1 MASARVSTPVR
12 AATPD
17 DVPAIT
23 AVAMAAGQDQEWT
36 GADPAYLGYLLA
48 HGRLA
53 VAVRDG
59 SVLGFGATR
68 QIGGGPA
75 AVTMLCDLFVD
86 PRGHGSGAGRAI
98 LTSLWDGPGS
108 RMTFSS
114 LHGLAL
120 PLYTSFGLDAWWPL
134 LFLAGA
140 VRALSSPAGWTTG
153 PATPEEVSALESQW
167 TGVDRT
173 VDHRAWAARP
183 GGMTV
188 LARRDGQVLAAATVA
203 GAGDEHGL
211 VHLSLA
217 PLAGDAADRAPGSTA
232 NRAADRAV
240 GDAVAR
246 DAVIAVLAALD
257 PPAGTARAWLPAPHP
272 AVRPLLRSGWR
283 TTDLDLF
290 MATEPGLLDPRRAVP
305 HPGLA

>member
-1 MASARVSTPVR
+1 MASARVSTQVR
-12 AATPD
+12 PATPE
-17 DVPAIT
+17 DVPAII
-23 AVAMAAGQDQEWT
+23 AVAVAAGQDQEWT
-36 GADPAYLGYLLA
+36 GADPAYLGYLRE

-86 PRGHGSGAGRAI
+86 PRAHGSGAGRAI

-114 LHGLAL
+114 LHSLAL

-134 LFLAGA
+134 LFLTGK
-140 VRALSSPAGWTTG
+140 VPALSSPAGWTAD

-173 VDHRAWAARP
+173 ADHRAWAARP
-183 GGMTV
+183 GGMAV
-188 LARRDGQVLAAATVA
+188 LARRDGQVLAAGTVA
-203 GAGDEHGL
+203 GAGDEYGL

-217 PLAGDAADRAPGSTA
+217 PLADDAADSAAGDAAS
-232 NRAADRAV
+232 
-240 GDAVAR
+240 DAITR
-246 DAVIAVLAALD
+246 DAVLAVLAALD